1 MLLLYIIDARLLI
14 SMACMLLEAPVLQQV
29 ADLDLHLM
37 TGSSEGK
44 RSTQKMN
51 THPTSLRKGRNL
63 GLFLFDLCL
72 RACLIDRG

>member
-1 MLLLYIIDARLLI
+1 
-14 SMACMLLEAPVLQQV
+14 MLLEVPVAQQV

-44 RSTQKMN
+44 RSTQKMS

-63 GLFLFDLCL
+63 ELFLFNVCL
-72 RACLIDRG
+72 HACLIDRGQ